1 MTRRPVEVRGHSGE
15 FFSLG
20 LAAVLGGGFAVL
32 WAAVAAGRWL
42 AGDPVPANPF
52 AVPVHLAT
60 GELAWPGPASTAVL
74 VLLLTLVVAV
84 LVLVLTRRIR
94 HAGRSVADAAATRM
108 AHSRELGD
116 LTPAAAATKARR
128 LRAGGVGDDATQH
141 GIRIGRTARKPH
153 TVLRSS
159 WEDVSVDIWGPRR
172 GKTSTR
178 AIPAVLDAPGPVLA
192 TSNKRDLLDATRAAR
207 ETRGEVFVFDPQG
220 LATDTGGGDLG
231 EGVAWFD
238 PLSVVGSVT
247 DAEALVGIFRA
258 AETDADARK
267 DAYFDSA
274 GDALLAGLFLA
285 AARDGRSLVDV
296 YGWLMDSEDATPAE
310 ILAIHGDVLPEK
322 RVRAVLAT
330 HEKQRDGV
338 YGTAQT
344 MLRSVAD
351 PARARWVVPG
361 PGPELVP
368 ATFVTSDA
376 DTLYLLSQEGPGSS
390 AALVGALAQAVLDQ
404 AVRVASGSSSGRLDP
419 PLLACLD
426 EAANVCRLPR
436 LPDLYSH
443 LGSRG
448 VPVMAFLQ
456 SYRQGV
462 RVWGE
467 TGMDALW
474 SAATIR
480 VYGGG
485 VADTR
490 FLDSLSQ
497 LVGEHEVLVHA
508 QSRSRRDRT
517 RSEQRHRERTL
528 TVADLGHLPPGRTV
542 LFAANSRPAVLQAEP
557 WWTTEHCG
565 FVETSLAR
573 YEPHRT
579 EAPP

>member
-1 MTRRPVEVRGHSGE
+1 MSPRHHRPVEVRGTSGE
-15 FFSLG
+15 YLPLALATFLG
-20 LAAVLGGGFAVL
+20 LLFGIVWV
-32 WAAVAAGRWL
+32 AVAAGRWV
-42 AGDPVPANPF
+42 AGEPVPTNPF
-52 AVPVHLAT
+52 AVPVQLWS
-60 GELAWPGPASTAVL
+60 GELTWPGPVSTTVLVTLIGLVLTTAVL
-74 VLLLTLVVAV
+74 VLA
-84 LVLVLTRRIR
+84 RRVR
-94 HAGRSVADAAATRM
+94 RGGRGPVDAAATRM
-108 AHSRELGD
+108 AGRGDLGE
-116 LTPAAAATKARR
+116 LTPAAAATKAKR
-128 LRAGGVGDDATQH
+128 LRSGGVNGSPREH
-141 GIRIGRTARKPH
+141 GVRIGRTARAPH
-153 TVLRSS
+153 TLLRSS

-207 ETRGEVFVFDPQG
+207 EARGQVYVFDPQH
-220 LATDTGGGDLG
+220 LALDPAAD
-231 EGVAWFD
+231 EVPWFD
-238 PLSVVGSVT
+238 PLSVVDSIT
-247 DAEALVGIFRA
+247 AAEALVGIFRA

-274 GDALLAGLFLA
+274 GDGLLAGLFLA

-296 YGWLMDSEDATPAE
+296 YGWLMDSEESSPAD
-310 ILAIHGDVLPEK
+310 ILRVHDDRLPEQ

-344 MLRSVAD
+344 LLRSVAD
-351 PARARWVVPG
+351 PARARWVTPG
-361 PGPELVP
+361 PGPELDP
-368 ATFVTSDA
+368 AAFVGSGGSGA
-376 DTLYLLSQEGPGSS
+376 DTLYLLSQEGPSSS
-390 AALVGALAQAVLDQ
+390 AALVGALVQAVLDE
-404 AVRVASGSSSGRLDP
+404 AIRTASRSPGGRVDP

-448 VPVMAFLQ
+448 IPVMSFLQ
-456 SYRQGV
+456 SYRQGA

-467 TGMDALW
+467 VGMDALW

-490 FLDSLSQ
+490 FLESLSQ

-508 QSRSRRDRT
+508 RSRSRRDGT
-517 RSEQRHRERTL
+517 TSEQRHRERTL
-528 TVADLGHLPPGRTV
+528 TVADLGSLPPGRTV

-557 WWTTEHCG
+557 WWVTDHRST
-565 FVETSLAR
+565 VQASLR
-573 YEPHRT
+573 RFEPHA
-579 EAPP
+579 EAR